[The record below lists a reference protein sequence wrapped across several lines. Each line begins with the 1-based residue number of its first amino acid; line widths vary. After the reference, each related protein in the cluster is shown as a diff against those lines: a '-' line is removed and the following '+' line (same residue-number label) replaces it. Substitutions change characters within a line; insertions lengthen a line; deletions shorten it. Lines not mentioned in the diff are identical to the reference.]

1 MNIGVIFAG
10 GSGTRMNTKS
20 RPKQF
25 LDLNGK
31 PIIIYTIE
39 LFDNHPEIDGIVVVC
54 LGSWIPFLQK
64 RRKKFE
70 ITRVV
75 RVIAGGVSG
84 QDSIFKGLC
93 AAEEY
98 AKEKNDDS
106 AIVLIHDGVRPL
118 VDITTIQQNI
128 RVAKM
133 YGCAITAHPVT
144 ETVVITDKD
153 SAKIDDLKKRS
164 DTYSMTAPQSFQI
177 GKILYAYEKL
187 KDIDCG
193 DVPLLDAAMVYAK
206 TVGDIQIVK
215 EQGLNIKITTT
226 EDYYYLKAILELQEN
241 KYVFGL

>member
-1 MNIGVIFAG
+1 MDMNYAIILAAGVGQRMRNG
-10 GSGTRMNTKS
+10 GM
-20 RPKQF
+20 PKQF
-25 LDLNGK
+25 LKLMGK
-31 PIIIYTIE
+31 PIVVYTLE
-39 LFDNHPEIDGIVVVC
+39 
-54 LGSWIPFLQK
+54 
-64 RRKKFE
+64 KFE
-70 ITRVV
+70 QCEDVDKIVIVCHGGYTDYMKKIIDLYQITKVEKIIVGGKDRQESLCQGLEVV
-75 RVIAGGVSG
+75 KEIGGRDDDIVI
-84 QDSIFKGLC
+84 
-93 AAEEY
+93 
-98 AKEKNDDS
+98 
-106 AIVLIHDGVRPL
+106 IHDGVRPL
-118 VDITTIQQNI
+118 VDITTIQENI

-177 GKILYAYEKL
+177 DKILYAYEKL

-206 TVGDIQIVK
+206 TLGDIQIVK
-215 EQGLNIKITTT
+215 EQGLNIKITTP

>member
-1 MNIGVIFAG
+1 M
-10 GSGTRMNTKS
+10 
-20 RPKQF
+20 
-25 LDLNGK
+25 GK
-31 PIIIYTIE
+31 PIVVYTLE
-39 LFDNHPEIDGIVVVC
+39 
-54 LGSWIPFLQK
+54 
-64 RRKKFE
+64 KFE
-70 ITRVV
+70 QCEDVDKIVIVCHGGYTDYMKKIIDLYQITKVEKIIVGGKDRQESLCQGLEVV
-75 RVIAGGVSG
+75 KEIGGRDDDIVI
-84 QDSIFKGLC
+84 
-93 AAEEY
+93 
-98 AKEKNDDS
+98 
-106 AIVLIHDGVRPL
+106 IHDGVRPL
-118 VDITTIQQNI
+118 VDITTIQENI

-206 TVGDIQIVK
+206 TIGDIQIVK
-215 EQGLNIKITTT
+215 EQGLNIKITTP

>member
-1 MNIGVIFAG
+1 M
-10 GSGTRMNTKS
+10 
-20 RPKQF
+20 
-25 LDLNGK
+25 GK
-31 PIIIYTIE
+31 PIVVYTLE
-39 LFDNHPEIDGIVVVC
+39 
-54 LGSWIPFLQK
+54 
-64 RRKKFE
+64 KFE
-70 ITRVV
+70 QCEDVDKIVIVCHGGYTDYMKKIIDLYQITKVEKIIVGGKDRQESICQGLEVV
-75 RVIAGGVSG
+75 KEIGGRDDDIVI
-84 QDSIFKGLC
+84 
-93 AAEEY
+93 
-98 AKEKNDDS
+98 
-106 AIVLIHDGVRPL
+106 IHDGVRPL
-118 VDITTIQQNI
+118 VDITTIQENI

-206 TVGDIQIVK
+206 TIGDIQIVK
-215 EQGLNIKITTT
+215 EQGLNIKITTP